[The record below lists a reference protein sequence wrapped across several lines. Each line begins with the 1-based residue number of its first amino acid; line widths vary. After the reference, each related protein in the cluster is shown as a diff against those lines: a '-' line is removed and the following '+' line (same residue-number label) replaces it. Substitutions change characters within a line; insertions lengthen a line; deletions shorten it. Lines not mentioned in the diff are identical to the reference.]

1 MSTNGT
7 ISAKLASMGITLPV
21 AAKPVAAYIPAR
33 RVGTLVYV
41 SGQLP
46 MVDGKLTVSGPV
58 PSAVSVEAAKAAAR
72 QCALNAIAAAAEA
85 VGGVDHLRGVVRVGA
100 WVASDAGFTGQPGVV
115 NGASELL
122 AEVFGEAGKHAR
134 AAVGTNVLP
143 LGASVEVEVLFE
155 V

>member
-1 MSTNGT
+1 
-7 ISAKLASMGITLPV
+7 
-21 AAKPVAAYIPAR
+21 
-33 RVGTLVYV
+33 
-41 SGQLP
+41 
-46 MVDGKLTVSGPV
+46 PV
-58 PSAVSVEAAKAAAR
+58 PSVVSAEAAKAAAR

-85 VGGVDHLRGVVRVGA
+85 VGGVDNLRGVVRVGA
-100 WVASDAGFTGQPGVV
+100 WVASDAGFVGQPGVV

-122 AEVFGEAGKHAR
+122 SEVFGEAGKHAR